1 MAKTTLYYT
10 GGHVD
15 VYTPPELSEGYIPD
29 IMYDVSIVVDAGLV
43 YSRDQGKHVD
53 VDGFVNA
60 SYAKELDNGG
70 SITGLRIELGVNLR
84 LVVVNCDYFGA
95 IHLSRNPMFY
105 ERTKY
110 INVRYHSIIEI
121 VDSKEIEVAKT
132 RTKDNTFDAFT
143 KVVLAPKFKYYMEI
157 LGVDKLTSL
166 VTKVQTVDI
175 SV

>member
-1 MAKTTLYYT
+1 MVCTR
-10 GGHVD
+10 
-15 VYTPPELSEGYIPD
+15 PD
-29 IMYDVSIVVDAGLV
+29 IVFDVSIVSDVDLV
-43 YSRDQGKHVD
+43 YRRDQRKHVD
-53 VDGFVNA
+53 VDGFVDA

-70 SITGLRIELGVNLR
+70 SITGVMVLTEAVNESIWRKSLRIELGVNLR

-121 VDSKEIEVAKT
+121 VDSKEIAVAKT

-157 LGVDKLTSL
+157 LGVDK
-166 VTKVQTVDI
+166 
-175 SV
+175 